1 MTLPTLPKISI
12 VTPSYNQA
20 SFLEETIR
28 SITSQGYP
36 NLEYI
41 VMDGGSTDG
50 SSDII
55 RKHQEDIAFW
65 RSECDAG
72 QSDALCRGF
81 QRANGEILAYINSDD
96 TLEPGTLKIVGE
108 YMASHP
114 EVDLVYGDM
123 NLIDA
128 AGRYLYTAHPLLDL
142 RILVYENPFIPQQ
155 AMFWRRALY
164 VRVGGVNPTLR
175 FAMDYDLALKFLLGG
190 ARVAKIRKVLANFRV
205 HTAAKS
211 STIRDVMQTER
222 NEILSRLYPTDEG
235 KLVRYFKKIRYR
247 CLRFC
252 REPGSI
258 VTAIRSRACSDWGK
272 TDC

>member
-1 MTLPTLPKISI
+1 LAMRIPTLPKISI

-50 SSDII
+50 SSEII
-55 RKHQEDIAFW
+55 RKYQEEIAFW
-65 RSECDAG
+65 QSERDAG
-72 QSDALCRGF
+72 QSDALCQGF
-81 QRANGEILAYINSDD
+81 QRANGEVLAYLNSDD

-128 AGRYLYTAHPLLDL
+128 AGIYLYTAHPLLDL

-205 HTAAKS
+205 HAAAKS
-211 STIRDVMQTER
+211 STIRDVMQSER
-222 NEILSRLYPTDEG
+222 SEILSRLYPTDEG
-235 KLVRYFKKIRYR
+235 KLARYFKKVGYR
-247 CLRFC
+247 CMRFC

-258 VTAIRSRACSDWGK
+258 VAAIRSRACSDW
-272 TDC
+272 